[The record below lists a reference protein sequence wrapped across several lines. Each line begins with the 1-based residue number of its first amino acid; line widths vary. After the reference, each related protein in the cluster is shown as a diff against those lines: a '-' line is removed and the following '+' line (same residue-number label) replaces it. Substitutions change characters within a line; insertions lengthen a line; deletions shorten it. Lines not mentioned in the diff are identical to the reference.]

1 MTTDEIDRVVHE
13 FLVRPRRLP
22 VDAGLQGFPK
32 SCCTSL
38 NEVICHGIPDST
50 VIEDG
55 DIVNVDVTAYIDGVH
70 GDTNAT
76 FCAGDVDEEARLL
89 VERTHEATMRGDQ
102 GGRARAGRST
112 SSAGS
117 SSRYAK
123 RFGYGVVRDFTGH
136 GIGETFHSGL
146 VVPHYDE
153 PARRPT
159 CMEPGMTFT
168 IEPMITL
175 GTYRLRHVGRRLDGG
190 HQGPQADGAVRAH
203 HRGHRAAAP
212 RSSPCPEIPGRR
224 FVPTLDTARSLR
236 GALMAKVYDG
246 IDADMA
252 AWIERQPMF
261 FVATAPLAADGLVNL
276 SPKGTGG
283 TFRVVDAHTFAY
295 LDITGSG
302 VETVAH
308 LRENGR
314 ICVMFC
320 SFDRRPTIVRL
331 HGTGR
336 AVLADDPGFDAELA
350 GFGEAGASRR
360 PYLRGVIVVDVAR
373 VADSCGY
380 AVPRMELVEERETL
394 DRVWRTRDDERI
406 ATYHAERNA
415 TSLDGLPGL
424 DGSAETPP
432 PIPLRPTR
440 LVHVIIGREGEE
452 RA

>member
-1 MTTDEIDRVVHE
+1 M
-13 FLVRPRRLP
+13 
-22 VDAGLQGFPK
+22 
-32 SCCTSL
+32 
-38 NEVICHGIPDST
+38 
-50 VIEDG
+50 
-55 DIVNVDVTAYIDGVH
+55 
-70 GDTNAT
+70 AT
-76 FCAGDVDEEARLL
+76 
-89 VERTHEATMRGDQ
+89 
-102 GGRARAGRST
+102 
-112 SSAGS
+112 
-117 SSRYAK
+117 
-123 RFGYGVVRDFTGH
+123 
-136 GIGETFHSGL
+136 
-146 VVPHYDE
+146 
-153 PARRPT
+153 
-159 CMEPGMTFT
+159 
-168 IEPMITL
+168 
-175 GTYRLRHVGRRLDGG
+175 
-190 HQGPQADGAVRAH
+190 
-203 HRGHRAAAP
+203 
-212 RSSPCPEIPGRR
+212 
-224 FVPTLDTARSLR
+224 
-236 GALMAKVYDG
+236 VYDG

-336 AVLADDPGFDAELA
+336 AVPADDPGFDAELA
-350 GFGEAGASRR
+350 GFGEAALSRR

-424 DGSAETPP
+424 DRPAETSP
-432 PIPLRPTR
+432 PIRWRPTR
-440 LVHVIIGREGEE
+440 PSM
-452 RA
+452 